1 MNIST
6 ILDKLSDLSFSLN
19 FASGGLWILVY
30 VLQALALFT
39 IAKRR
44 GIKNPGLAWVPL
56 VNVWILGSISDQYRY
71 VVKGEVKNKRKA
83 LLGMEIA
90 SAVMAFAVCIAAI
103 VLVVQVVLE
112 FPHFDSF
119 PVTWF
124 LQNHIGTLLLILM
137 LGLALAVLSIVYAVF
152 FWMAMYDL
160 FRSCEPENTTLYMV
174 LSLVGSLVVPGAY
187 AVFLILCR
195 EKDLGMPPR
204 KPEPEIPAQPEP
216 IREPWENADE

>member
-1 MNIST
+1 MDISA
-6 ILDKLSDLSFSLN
+6 ILDELHDLSFSLN

-83 LLGMEIA
+83 LLGMDIA
-90 SAVMAFAVCIAAI
+90 SALIVFAVCIAAI
-103 VLVVQVVLE
+103 VLVVRLVLE
-112 FPHFDSF
+112 FPYFDSASA
-119 PVTWF
+119 TWF
-124 LQNHIGTLLLILM
+124 LRNHLGTLLLILM

-174 LSLVGSLVVPGAY
+174 LSLVGGLVVPGAY
-187 AVFLILCR
+187 AIFLILCR

-204 KPEPEIPAQPEP
+204 KPEPEIPAQAEP
-216 IREPWENADE
+216 IREPWEKADE